1 MNCTI
6 GETKQ
11 PFNFLKKF
19 KSLKKAFVLIIILF
33 SLFSCNKTAEKVEI
47 KVTKP
52 KAKKVEFGFNYADFN
67 VLHDTIKKGD
77 SFGSII
83 QRQNIGDKKIFDVVE
98 QIKDS
103 FNVRTIRYHKPYTF
117 LRSKNK
123 TNKLQ
128 VFIYQPDALTY
139 YVVDFRDSIAKA
151 YKKVKPVT
159 LKRKIIGGVL
169 KSSLSE
175 TLGNESVEAALASR
189 ITKVFSWS
197 IDFFKLKKGDRYGL
211 IFTERFI
218 NGKTYDG
225 VEDLEAA
232 FFEYKGKIIYA
243 FPFKKDTLS
252 GKVEYYD
259 DQGKTLKNFFLKTP
273 IKFSRITSRFTAN
286 RFHPVQHTWKAHKGT
301 DYAAPTGT
309 PISTTAS
316 GVVETTG
323 YTAGNGN
330 FVKVKHNGTYSTQY
344 LHMSRILVKR
354 GQRVTQGQTIGL
366 VGSTGLATGPH
377 VCYRFWQ
384 NGVQVDALRLNLPTG
399 ESLTG
404 NDRTRFM
411 KQIEPLKR
419 ELDSIGNL

>member
-1 MNCTI
+1 M
-6 GETKQ
+6 
-11 PFNFLKKF
+11 
-19 KSLKKAFVLIIILF
+19 KKAIVIVIILF
-33 SLFSCNKTAEKVEI
+33 SIFSCKKTEEKVETKI
-47 KVTKP
+47 TKP
-52 KAKKVEFGFNYADFN
+52 KTKKVEFGFNYADFN
-67 VLHDTIKKGD
+67 IVQDTIKKGD
-77 SFGSII
+77 SFGSIF
-83 QRQNIGDKKIFDVVE
+83 QSQNIGDKKVYDIVE
-98 QIKDS
+98 QVKDS
-103 FNVRTIRYHKPYTF
+103 FDVRSIRYNKPYTL

-123 TNKLQ
+123 TNKLE

-151 YKKVKPVT
+151 YKKIKPVT
-159 LKRKIIGGVL
+159 FKRKMIGGVL

-175 TLGNESVEAALASR
+175 TLGNESVETALANR

-218 NGKTYDG
+218 NNKVYDG
-225 VEDLEAA
+225 VEDLQGA

-243 FPFKKDTLS
+243 FPFEKDTLS
-252 GKVEYYD
+252 GKIEYYD

-273 IKFSRITSRFTAN
+273 IKFSRITSRFTMN

-316 GVVETTG
+316 GVVEATG

-344 LHMSRILVKR
+344 LHMSRILVRR

-366 VGSTGLATGPH
+366 VGSTGLASGPH
-377 VCYRFWQ
+377 VCYRFWK

-411 KQIEPLKR
+411 NQIEPLKR

>member
-1 MNCTI
+1 
-6 GETKQ
+6 
-11 PFNFLKKF
+11 
-19 KSLKKAFVLIIILF
+19 LKKAIVIVIILF
-33 SLFSCNKTAEKVEI
+33 SIFSCKKTEEKVETKI
-47 KVTKP
+47 TKP
-52 KAKKVEFGFNYADFN
+52 KTKKVEFGFNYADFN
-67 VLHDTIKKGD
+67 IVQDTIKKGD
-77 SFGSII
+77 SFGSIF
-83 QRQNIGDKKIFDVVE
+83 QSQNIGDKKVYDIVE
-98 QIKDS
+98 QVKDS
-103 FNVRTIRYHKPYTF
+103 FDVRSIRYNKPYTL

-123 TNKLQ
+123 TNKLE

-151 YKKVKPVT
+151 YKKIKPVT
-159 LKRKIIGGVL
+159 FKRKMIGGVL

-175 TLGNESVEAALASR
+175 TLGNESVETALANR

-218 NGKTYDG
+218 NNKVYDG
-225 VEDLEAA
+225 VEDLQGA

-243 FPFKKDTLS
+243 FPFEKDTLS
-252 GKVEYYD
+252 GKIEYYD

-273 IKFSRITSRFTAN
+273 IKFSRITSRFTMN

-316 GVVETTG
+316 GVVEATG

-330 FVKVKHNGTYSTQY
+330 FVKVKHNSTYSTQY
-344 LHMSRILVKR
+344 LHMSRILVRR

-366 VGSTGLATGPH
+366 VGSTGLASGPH
-377 VCYRFWQ
+377 VCYRFWK

-411 KQIEPLKR
+411 NQIEPLKR

>member
-1 MNCTI
+1 M
-6 GETKQ
+6 
-11 PFNFLKKF
+11 
-19 KSLKKAFVLIIILF
+19 KKAFVLIILAF
-33 SLFSCNKTAEKVEI
+33 SIFSCNKTAEKVEI
-47 KVTKP
+47 KITKP
-52 KAKKVEFGFNYADFN
+52 KTKKVEFGFNYADFN
-67 VLHDTIKKGD
+67 VLKDTIKKGD

-83 QRQNIGDKKIFDVVE
+83 QSQNIGDKKVYDIVE

-103 FNVRTIRYHKPYTF
+103 FNVRTIRYNKPYTI

-139 YVVDFRDSIAKA
+139 YVIDFRDSISKA
-151 YKKVKPVT
+151 YKKIKPVT

-232 FFEYKGKIIYA
+232 FFEYKGKIVYA
-243 FPFKKDTLS
+243 FPFEKDTMS
-252 GKVEYYD
+252 GKIEYYD
-259 DQGKTLKNFFLKTP
+259 DEGKTLKNFFLKTP

-316 GVVETTG
+316 GVVEATG

-344 LHMSRILVKR
+344 LHMSRILVRR

-377 VCYRFWQ
+377 VCYRFWK
-384 NGVQVDALRLNLPTG
+384 NGIQVDALRLNLPTG

-404 NDRTRFM
+404 NDKTRFM
-411 KQIEPLKR
+411 NQMEPLKR

>member
-1 MNCTI
+1 M
-6 GETKQ
+6 
-11 PFNFLKKF
+11 
-19 KSLKKAFVLIIILF
+19 KKAIVILIVLF
-33 SLFSCNKTAEKVEI
+33 SIFSCKKTEEKVEI
-47 KVTKP
+47 KIAKP
-52 KAKKVEFGFNYADFN
+52 KTKKIEFGFNYADFN
-67 VLHDTIKKGD
+67 VVQDTVKKGD

-83 QRQNIGDKKIFDVVE
+83 QSQNIGDKQVYDIVE
-98 QIKDS
+98 QVKDS
-103 FNVRTIRYHKPYTF
+103 FNVRTIRYNKPYTI

-139 YVVDFRDSIAKA
+139 YVVDFRDSLATA

-175 TLGNESVEAALASR
+175 TLGNNSVEAALANR

-225 VEDLEAA
+225 VENLEAA

-243 FPFKKDTLS
+243 FPFEKDTLS
-252 GKVEYYD
+252 GKIEYYD
-259 DQGKTLKNFFLKTP
+259 DEGKTLKNFFLKSP
-273 IKFSRITSRFTAN
+273 IKFSRITSRFTMN

-316 GVVETTG
+316 GVVEATG

-344 LHMSRILVKR
+344 LHMSRILVRR
-354 GQRVTQGQTIGL
+354 GQRVTQGQKIGL
-366 VGSTGLATGPH
+366 VGSTGLASGPH
-377 VCYRFWQ
+377 VCYRFWK
-384 NGVQVDALRLNLPTG
+384 NGIQVDALRLNLPTG

-404 NDRTRFM
+404 NDKNRFEN
-411 KQIEPLKR
+411 KIEPLKR